1 MTNAEFYTR
10 AYELEAAHNA
20 FRKAARGRVAEFEW
34 VRRAADDPYFYA
46 TKPADTA
53 LQVGLNVGS
62 LVKVMV
68 DLGAAG
74 MRAQYAVVAETPV
87 LEPNSEYVKCDH
99 VLLRLADG
107 STHSYRV
114 DGRIRSPSSDESQMK
129 PGDIKACDIP
139 ADLLTLILD
148 NCPLRRKGACMKGDA
163 EPGDGRA

>member
-1 MTNAEFYTR
+1 MTNAEFFTQ
-10 AYELEAAHNA
+10 AYELEAAHRA
-20 FRKAARGRVAEFEW
+20 FRKAARGRAAESEW
-34 VRRAADDPYFYA
+34 VRRATDDPYFYA

-53 LQVGLNVGS
+53 LQVGLNAGS
-62 LVKVMV
+62 LVKVMA
-68 DLGAAG
+68 DRDGAG

-87 LEPNSEYVKCDH
+87 LDPKSEYVKCDH

-114 DGRIRSPSSDESQMK
+114 DGRIRPPSSDESQMK

-139 ADLLTLILD
+139 ADLLSLILE

-163 EPGDGRA
+163 EPVDGQ

>member
-1 MTNAEFYTR
+1 MTNAEFFTR
-10 AYELEAAHNA
+10 AYELEAAHKA
-20 FRKAARGRVAEFEW
+20 FRKAARGRVAESEW

-53 LQVGLNVGS
+53 LQVGLNAGS
-62 LVKVMV
+62 LVKVMANI
-68 DLGAAG
+68 DGAG

-87 LEPNSEYVKCDH
+87 LDPKSEYAKCDH

-114 DGRIRSPSSDESQMK
+114 DGRIRPPSSDESKMN

-139 ADLLTLILD
+139 ADLLSLILE

-163 EPGDGRA
+163 EPVDGQ

>member
-1 MTNAEFYTR
+1 MTNAEFFTR

-20 FRKAARGRVAEFEW
+20 FRKAARGRVSESEW

-53 LQVGLNVGS
+53 LQVGLNAGS
-62 LVKVMV
+62 LVKVMANI
-68 DLGAAG
+68 DGAG

-87 LEPNSEYVKCDH
+87 LDPKSEYVKCDH

-114 DGRIRSPSSDESQMK
+114 DGRIRPPSSDESQMK

-139 ADLLTLILD
+139 ADLLTLILE
-148 NCPLRRKGACMKGDA
+148 NCPLRSKGACMKGDA
-163 EPGDGRA
+163 APVDGQ

>member
-1 MTNAEFYTR
+1 MTNAEFFAK

-20 FRKAARGRVAEFEW
+20 FRKAARGRVAESEW

-87 LEPNSEYVKCDH
+87 YDGKSEYVKCDH

-114 DGRIRSPSSDESQMK
+114 DGRIRPPSSDESKMK

-148 NCPLRRKGACMKGDA
+148 NCPLRSKGACMKGDA
-163 EPGDGRA
+163 APVDGS